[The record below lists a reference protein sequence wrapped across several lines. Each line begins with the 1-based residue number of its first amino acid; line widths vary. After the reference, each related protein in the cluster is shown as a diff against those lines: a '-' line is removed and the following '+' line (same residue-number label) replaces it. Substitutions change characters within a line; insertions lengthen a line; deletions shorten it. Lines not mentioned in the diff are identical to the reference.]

1 MCAAFLISAS
11 YDKQIRFWDGA
22 SGRTVRCFSFQDSQV
37 NALLLIPDTTYLA
50 VAGFGV
56 VRVYDIGS
64 PNTAAAAAA
73 AASGGGGGGAS
84 NQAPPLLSS
93 YENQSAMNFTSLG
106 SFPLHLKRGA
116 ASFFG
121 SSTDNSTSS
130 LLNGTVELGSTQ
142 RPLQDNTC
150 VELSTALYATS
161 EDGHIRFL
169 NATNPNALQLIW
181 DISTNVAI
189 TCSALSPDRQT
200 LLTGSQI
207 GRVSVWH
214 LPTITEVAT
223 QQLQNS
229 AGIPFGQKPLQEI
242 SFDTDY
248 TAIRSIAIEPLA
260 RWAVAATNA
269 GKLHFLRFVRE
280 AHGCGPLPDPSAG
293 SEAKPEGSETKEAK
307 EAEDSMGV
315 ALATKDAKDPA
326 DCGAAAASQDAG
338 SFQLEGVCRPTAV
351 GNDGGV
357 CGSKSN
363 FLGSSAEALAE
374 ESRTLAFVSSP
385 DAQALPAQVSSS
397 DQKFGSETSSNDSSS
412 KQLPFPQQF
421 LMEVFY
427 SFQAHYKYILKV
439 AISPST
445 DLLVTCC
452 ADYTVGRFLIPK
464 ELQQGT
470 AFETKR
476 SGDDISSC
484 QESEQAVTA
493 TVPLSSDVV
502 EGLQERRMTQPGAPE
517 VALAVASLLQPM
529 AAAEDSQSAP
539 ADKPK
544 GAEAKM
550 SETSRSGTS
559 RKVSADVDEG
569 KPAESAAKT
578 EEKPAATPA
587 DFADASSLQFSVV
600 PSLNI
605 DGNTQ
610 LHSTGVLQFV
620 ALKPLTGHL
629 RWVWDCVFSDCGRY
643 LFTAS
648 SDHYLRMWTGL
659 LTDRVQSTCFI
670 GHTKPVVCSIL
681 YYEKRLE

>member
-37 NALLLIPDTTYLA
+37 NALLLIPDTTYLV
-50 VAGFGV
+50 VAGFGL
-56 VRVYDIGS
+56 VRVYDIGA
-64 PNTAAAAAA
+64 PNTAAAA
-73 AASGGGGGGAS
+73 SGGTGGGTN
-84 NQAPPLLSS
+84 NQAPPIMSS

-106 SFPLHLKRGA
+106 SFPLHLKRGVI
-116 ASFFG
+116 SFFG
-121 SSTDNSTSS
+121 SSNENSTSS
-130 LLNGTVELGSTQ
+130 FLTGTVDLTSTL
-142 RPLQDNTC
+142 RLSQDDAC

-161 EDGHIRFL
+161 EDGHIRFF
-169 NATNPNALQLIW
+169 NATNSNTLQLIW

-200 LLTGSQI
+200 LFTGSQI

-214 LPTITEVAT
+214 LPTIMEVAT
-223 QQLQNS
+223 QQMQNTD
-229 AGIPFGQKPLQEI
+229 GILYGQKPLQEI
-242 SFDTDY
+242 AFDTDY
-248 TAIRSIAIEPLA
+248 TAIRSIAVEPLA

-269 GKLHFLRFVRE
+269 GKLHFLRFLKKARGSGSSTE
-280 AHGCGPLPDPSAG
+280 PLPDN
-293 SEAKPEGSETKEAK
+293 ETKLESGGAMELK
-307 EAEDSMGV
+307 NPMGGAV
-315 ALATKDAKDPA
+315 NTKHRKNSA
-326 DCGAAAASQDAG
+326 DRGANAVHDVG

-351 GNDGGV
+351 GNEVDAGGLKGNV
-357 CGSKSN
+357 FGSCAQAH
-363 FLGSSAEALAE
+363 GE
-374 ESRTLAFVSSP
+374 ESQTPAFATPELKAVQP
-385 DAQALPAQVSSS
+385 TALFE
-397 DQKFGSETSSNDSSS
+397 DQKTESEEPSKISFP
-412 KQLPFPQQF
+412 KQLPALQQF

-470 AFETKR
+470 AFEARR
-476 SGDDISSC
+476 SGDDIFNGQENENTMSAAAPMSS
-484 QESEQAVTA
+484 EGVDRLQA
-493 TVPLSSDVV
+493 
-502 EGLQERRMTQPGAPE
+502 RRMAQPRAPE

-529 AAAEDSQSAP
+529 AGEEDSQCGS
-539 ADKPK
+539 ADKPN
-544 GAEAKM
+544 GAEAKTL
-550 SETSRSGTS
+550 ETSQSGTGQKGS
-559 RKVSADVDEG
+559 SDADERIADG
-569 KPAESAAKT
+569 SAAKT
-578 EEKPAATPA
+578 DEKASASPA
-587 DFADASSLQFSVV
+587 DFADASLLQFSVV
-600 PSLNI
+600 QSLNI
-605 DGNTQ
+605 EDNTQ
-610 LHSTGVLQFV
+610 LHSTGVLKFI

-670 GHTKPVVCSIL
+670 GHTKPVVCCIL
-681 YYEKRLE
+681 YYEKRW